1 MAAAVRPV
9 AIAPRWPFFV
19 VAPLAVLVAAL
30 LGLLG
35 QGVLVDRYV
44 GPFVGDAGSARL
56 EQHLQRLQAP

>member
-9 AIAPRWPFFV
+9 AIAPRRPFFV
-19 VAPLAVLVAAL
+19 VAPLAVLMAAL
-30 LGLLG
+30 LGFLG
-35 QGVLVDRYV
+35 DV